1 MKESGEF
8 FIGGGE
14 ERERERGGGGER
26 ERGGGEERERWG
38 GKGLHQL
45 TGTRCATPFYH
56 NYNITSYLQ
65 RVTWNSLQTPFLDTR
80 TPSWFH
86 LYWKQKKSRKKKQI
100 KLPFLRVFLANW
112 AILYLFFFE
121 EHSFIRFVS
130 SYVVENL
137 QSCYKIL
144 ATASIPCNC
153 PFLCNISISIDILCD
168 WE

>member
-14 ERERERGGGGER
+14 ERERERGGGGGERER
-26 ERGGGEERERWG
+26 ERGGRREREREGGEERERWG

-86 LYWKQKKSRKKKQI
+86 LY
-100 KLPFLRVFLANW
+100 
-112 AILYLFFFE
+112 
-121 EHSFIRFVS
+121 
-130 SYVVENL
+130 
-137 QSCYKIL
+137 
-144 ATASIPCNC
+144 
-153 PFLCNISISIDILCD
+153 
-168 WE
+168 

>member
-14 ERERERGGGGER
+14 EREREREGGGGER
-26 ERGGGEERERWG
+26 ERGGGGEREMG

-86 LYWKQKKSRKKKQI
+86 LY
-100 KLPFLRVFLANW
+100 
-112 AILYLFFFE
+112 
-121 EHSFIRFVS
+121 
-130 SYVVENL
+130 
-137 QSCYKIL
+137 
-144 ATASIPCNC
+144 
-153 PFLCNISISIDILCD
+153 
-168 WE
+168 

>member
-14 ERERERGGGGER
+14 ERERERERGGEERERGGGGER
-26 ERGGGEERERWG
+26 EMG

-86 LYWKQKKSRKKKQI
+86 LY
-100 KLPFLRVFLANW
+100 
-112 AILYLFFFE
+112 
-121 EHSFIRFVS
+121 
-130 SYVVENL
+130 
-137 QSCYKIL
+137 
-144 ATASIPCNC
+144 
-153 PFLCNISISIDILCD
+153 
-168 WE
+168 

>member
-14 ERERERGGGGER
+14 EREREREGGRRER
-26 ERGGGEERERWG
+26 EGGRRERDGG

-86 LYWKQKKSRKKKQI
+86 LY
-100 KLPFLRVFLANW
+100 
-112 AILYLFFFE
+112 
-121 EHSFIRFVS
+121 
-130 SYVVENL
+130 
-137 QSCYKIL
+137 
-144 ATASIPCNC
+144 
-153 PFLCNISISIDILCD
+153 
-168 WE
+168 